1 MQFIPVY
8 NELVKEA
15 VRNSSEARYGRIKT
29 YVIGLEYLIAIMLQT
44 GRAKDRER
52 LIKIF
57 EETEVDFRLLRR
69 ILHKHKLRT
78 KFDNFRRRSFGRT
91 E

>member
-15 VRNSSEARYGRIKT
+15 VQNSVKVNYGRIKT
-29 YVIGLEYLIAIMLQT
+29 QVIGLEYIVVIMLQVNRT
-44 GRAKDRER
+44 KDRER

-57 EETEVDFRLLRR
+57 EDIDVNLKVLKG
-69 ILHKHKLRT
+69 ILKTFNLAGKYEE
-78 KFDNFRRRSFGRT
+78 FRRKYLGQG
-91 E
+91 